1 MRYFFYILILVFVTS
16 CVSNTEVVEVDTYAQ
31 EELNIIY
38 NDALTYLNQKQFDE
52 AAIRFLDVE
61 REYPYS
67 SWSEKALLMA
77 AYSYFEAKKFNQ
89 AINQLIRY
97 KQLYP
102 NSNDLAYANYLIGL
116 SYYLQVANIGRDQ
129 INSKLALQ
137 SFNVIIERFPDSEY
151 YSDSKLKRDL
161 VIDHISGAEMEIGRY
176 YQKRKQ
182 YSAAINRFKT
192 VISQYQT
199 TSHIEEALARYSESY
214 ISLGIY
220 TEAQS
225 SAAILGYNYPN
236 SKWYEYI
243 YLQLESAGL
252 TPKEEKSSWI
262 GKIWRSNN

>member
-1 MRYFFYILILVFVTS
+1 MRNIFYLFFVLVLLAS
-16 CVSNTEVVEVDTYAQ
+16 CATAPEVEPYSQ
-31 EELNIIY
+31 ENLDKIY
-38 NDALTYLNQKQFDE
+38 SDAVLYLDQEKYEE
-52 AAIRFLDVE
+52 AADKFLSVE

-67 SWSEKALLMA
+67 NWSEKALLMA
-77 AYSYFEAKKFNQ
+77 SYSYFEAKKYNQ
-89 AINQLIRY
+89 AINQLLRY

-102 NSNDLAYANYLIGL
+102 NSKDLAYVNYLIGL

-137 SFNVIIERFPDSEY
+137 SFNIVIDRFPQSEY

-199 TSHIEEALARYSESY
+199 TSHIEEALARYAEAY
-214 ISLGIY
+214 LSLGIFV
-220 TEAQS
+220 EAQS

-236 SKWYEYI
+236 SEWYRYI
-243 YLQLESAGL
+243 YNQLELAGL
-252 TPKEEKSSWI
+252 SPKEEKSSLI
-262 GKIWRSNN
+262 ERIWK